1 MLFVNARVFVLIA
14 IVLGVSLYARRA
26 KAAPQDGFP
35 QAACVSYVPQSWG
48 DYQAGS
54 QQSGLAFQD
63 KNGTLRFLTTLPCG
77 AVPLVAL
84 EIRRGSG
91 KGVVALRAG

>member
-1 MLFVNARVFVLIA
+1 MRTVAIKASLFVLLLIVFSVL
-14 IVLGVSLYARRA
+14 LYARRA

-35 QAACVSYVPQSWG
+35 RAACVTYVPQAWG
-48 DYQAGS
+48 DYKGGS

-63 KNGTLRFLTTLPCG
+63 RAGTLRFLTSLPCG
-77 AVPLVAL
+77 GVPIVAL

-91 KGVVALRAG
+91 N

>member
-1 MLFVNARVFVLIA
+1 MRMFAIRAGVFVLLV
-14 IVLGVSLYARRA
+14 IVLGVFFYARRA
-26 KAAPQDGFP
+26 KAGPQDGYP

-48 DYQAGS
+48 DYKGGS

-63 KNGTLRFLTTLPCG
+63 RNGTLRFLTNLPCG
-77 AVPLVAL
+77 AVPQVAL

-91 KGVVALRAG
+91 N